1 MLTNQNIAQAPLIDR
16 SLLILNSVLC
26 YGATS
31 TVFRASYGGIS
42 CAAKVMN
49 SEDIVT
55 NQNEENAIAEIE
67 ALSKLGNHLNIVQ
80 FHGVCVEN
88 SSHFIIVIELVDG
101 KDLRLEKYLS
111 SLHVE
116 FDLWKATIQ
125 KWSLDLLLALDFL
138 HNRDPIL
145 IHCDV
150 KPANLLITPYKT
162 SLKLTDFGISKSVDR
177 EQRSATYLKAN
188 EGSARYRAP
197 EVLSNSQIAAFT
209 EKSDIYSASLVIYF
223 VLTGRRPDNDV
234 KIDPRWLPTT
244 MVSRLR
250 WRKVSNFLERMWAH
264 DAEQRPSAGECAEFF
279 SKLMEADEDAE
290 VSLPLGCYARLG
302 WLTTNLRL
310 VA

>member
-177 EQRSATYLKAN
+177 DQRAAICHLFEGERGQCTISCARGPIQLTNRCLHGEVGHLQCVPCHLLRSHRAKA
-188 EGSARYRAP
+188 
-197 EVLSNSQIAAFT
+197 
-209 EKSDIYSASLVIYF
+209 
-223 VLTGRRPDNDV
+223 
-234 KIDPRWLPTT
+234 
-244 MVSRLR
+244 
-250 WRKVSNFLERMWAH
+250 
-264 DAEQRPSAGECAEFF
+264 
-279 SKLMEADEDAE
+279 
-290 VSLPLGCYARLG
+290 
-302 WLTTNLRL
+302 
-310 VA
+310 